1 MVILEKI
8 RKKYQIWTKN
18 DEEILVTTFG
28 CRLKGEMRTVL
39 HLNRTGPHSH
49 LNRTKEEEEGTAA
62 RCRRHPD
69 IPIKSNLCLVISNNL
84 HSR

>member
-28 CRLKGEMRTVL
+28 CRLKGEMGTVL
-39 HLNRTGPHSH
+39 HLNRT
-49 LNRTKEEEEGTAA
+49 KEEAEGTA
-62 RCRRHPD
+62 D
-69 IPIKSNLCLVISNNL
+69 IPT
-84 HSR
+84 SR